1 MSNNNIINTSI
12 NSNKNNYNLTTEDL
26 IPSEQKLNKIR
37 RRLII
42 LSPTVELGFERECC
56 NKDFYRENENP
67 IGTGAF
73 GKVWLVKHY
82 NTHKIYCIKIISKRN
97 IIEQKLINQLNQEI
111 SIMYQIN
118 HPNSIK
124 LYNHFEENERIYLIM
139 EYAPN
144 SSIFFYLK
152 KNSNINISQKLQFF
166 RDTCSIIKYL
176 HSKHIVHRDIKP
188 ENLLLDK
195 NYRIKLCD
203 YGWATYLQPGEK
215 IKTFCGTFEYAAPEI
230 LKKIEYDEKVDI
242 WSLGILLFELLTGYT
257 PFKGKTNDE
266 KYYNICKGL
275 INWPKD
281 INKEAKNLISKIL
294 KLNPKDRLNIDD
306 ILKHKLFNDFPAIYD
321 ELKIEK
327 LTKKDI
333 MLSLMMNNDDY
344 NNNSKDKLN
353 SSNKSLNSTEEETL
367 ISNEYNNSLEKE
379 QNDYLKNENKRLKI
393 TILNLD
399 KENIELKNKL
409 NDFECLKKNNENL
422 LKENENLNKKIEDLN
437 NKLNEREIIIYEYEK
452 INKENLELKN
462 KLIDFNKLFEENK
475 NLNNLKINYE
485 KNILD
490 LKQKINFNNLNNNI
504 NNIKQNDDDNYKIY
518 ENINNKLNQIITI
531 KNENEIILNNKINDI
546 QNLFLNEF
554 EISLNKI
561 LNNYKN
567 QQNCLENILLFKS
580 KKYFEKID
588 FLINEL
594 NKYKEYKQKY
604 LENNEK
610 IIVLDK
616 NLKIFVEKY
625 RLILEQNTL
634 LEKNSKIKEEIFND
648 MKKKIQNYEAKI
660 LDFKVF
666 INKNCSKTIINTY
679 NEIFN

>member
-1 MSNNNIINTSI
+1 MSNNNNINSSI
-12 NSNKNNYNLTTEDL
+12 NSNNNNNNNLTTEDL

-56 NKDFYRENENP
+56 NKDFYRENEKP
-67 IGTGAF
+67 IGIGAF

-82 NTHKIYCIKIISKRN
+82 NTQKLYCIKILSKRN
-97 IIEQKLINQLNQEI
+97 IIEKKLINQLNLEI

-144 SSIFFYLK
+144 GSIFYYLK
-152 KNSNINISQKLQFF
+152 KNNLNISQKLQFF

-176 HSKHIVHRDIKP
+176 HSKHIVHRDIKT

-215 IKTFCGTFEYAAPEI
+215 LKTFCGTFDYAAPEI
-230 LKKIEYDEKVDI
+230 LKKIEYDEKVDV
-242 WSLGILLFELLTGYT
+242 WSLGILLFEILTGFT

-266 KYYNICKGL
+266 RFYNISKGL

-294 KLNPKDRLNIDD
+294 KLNPKERLNIDD
-306 ILKHKLFNDFPAIYD
+306 ILKHKLFSDFPAIYD

-327 LTKKDI
+327 LNKKEI
-333 MLSLMMNNDDY
+333 MLSLMMNNDDN
-344 NNNSKDKLN
+344 NNNSQDRLN

-409 NDFECLKKNNENL
+409 SDFEGLKKNNENL
-422 LKENENLNKKIEDLN
+422 LKEKENLNKEIDDLQ
-437 NKLNEREIIIYEYEK
+437 NKLNERKIIFDEYER

-462 KLIDFNKLFEENK
+462 KLIDFNKLIEENK
-475 NLNNLKINYE
+475 NLNNLKIKYE

-490 LKQKINFNNLNNNI
+490 LKEKINFNNLNINI
-504 NNIKQNDDDNYKIY
+504 NNIKEKDDDKNIN
-518 ENINNKLNQIITI
+518 ENINNKLNQLITI
-531 KNENEIILNNKINDI
+531 KNENEIILNNKLNNI
-546 QNLFLNEF
+546 QKLFLNEF

-567 QQNCLENILLFKS
+567 QQNCLENIISFKS
-580 KKYFEKID
+580 NKYFEKID
-588 FLINEL
+588 YLINEL
-594 NKYKEYKQKY
+594 NEYKQYKQKY

-610 IIVLDK
+610 VILLDK

-625 RLILEQNTL
+625 RLILEQNYL
-634 LEKNSKIKEEIFND
+634 LEKNLKLKDENFQEIKTKF
-648 MKKKIQNYEAKI
+648 QNYKAKI
-660 LDFKVF
+660 LDFKEV
-666 INKNCSKTIINTY
+666 IKTNCPKTIINIY